1 MILIQ
6 FHFSSLK
13 QKPYGTLFL
22 DLLGDAEE
30 EKITLK
36 E

>member
-13 QKPYGTLFL
+13 QKPHGTLFL